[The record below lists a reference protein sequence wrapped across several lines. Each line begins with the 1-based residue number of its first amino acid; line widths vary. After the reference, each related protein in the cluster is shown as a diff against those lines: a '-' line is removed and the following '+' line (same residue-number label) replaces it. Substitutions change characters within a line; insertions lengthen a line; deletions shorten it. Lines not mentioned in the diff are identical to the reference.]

1 MRKDRSTTGDVSA
14 TSFMFSSC
22 LLGLAASC
30 VTLEL
35 VLTGQGQ
42 ADKACIPWLAFISS
56 LPLQKEAQGN
66 TKEGTLPVAGPSEF
80 PFLACPAKPCFPAA

>member
-42 ADKACIPWLAFISS
+42 TDKALYSLAGLISS

-66 TKEGTLPVAGPSEF
+66 TKEGTLPVAGTSEF
-80 PFLACPAKPCFPAA
+80 PSLACPANPCFPAA

>member
-42 ADKACIPWLAFISS
+42 ADKALYSLAG
-56 LPLQKEAQGN
+56 LY
-66 TKEGTLPVAGPSEF
+66 
-80 PFLACPAKPCFPAA
+80 